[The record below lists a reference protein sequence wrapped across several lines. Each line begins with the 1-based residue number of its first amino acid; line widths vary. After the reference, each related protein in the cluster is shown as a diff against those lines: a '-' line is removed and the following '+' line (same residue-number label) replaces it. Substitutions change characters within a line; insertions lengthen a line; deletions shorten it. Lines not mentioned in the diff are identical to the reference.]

1 MALNQDE
8 LLLLEALD
16 AMLSG
21 PELGLAFH
29 TDKNT
34 YGDGSEKQ
42 SAQFEHENID
52 AEFRTKANA
61 KDFKCYDSICA
72 AFRKIH
78 SYKYLN
84 DATFGEAFKKEMT
97 AMAVNRGEMAE
108 ALNIVDEIV
117 TDHMA
122 GAEDWAEKDYGL
134 NPHLD
139 EINKVSQPEQNMDF
153 EEIDSDLNKINIDL
167 EDHGNASPS
176 RMP

>member
-1 MALNQDE
+1 MALNENE

-34 YGDGSEKQ
+34 YGDGAEKQ

-52 AEFRTKANA
+52 AEFRMKANA
-61 KDFKCYDSICA
+61 ADFKHHDGICA
-72 AFRKIH
+72 AFRKVH

-84 DATFGEAFKKEMT
+84 DLNFDEAFKKEMT
-97 AMAVNRGEMAE
+97 AMAVDRNEMAK
-108 ALNIVDEIV
+108 ALKIVDDLV
-117 TDHMA
+117 KDHTA
-122 GAEDWAEKDYGL
+122 GAEDWAEKDFGL
-134 NPHLD
+134 NPNFNLLK
-139 EINKVSQPEQNMDF
+139 KVSQPEQNLEF
-153 EEIDSDLNKINIDL
+153 EEIDSDLNNINIDL
-167 EDHGNASPS
+167 EEHGDASPS